1 MSQPKRSPRQPLY
14 REEADRLKV
23 EILAGSFGPPGEAFL
38 STREL
43 ASRQGVSLVTAQH
56 VLVELREKRLVE
68 LRGRKYY
75 LTYGRIDKNSPLG
88 QRASGNSHILGL
100 HVTNIESPFFSS
112 LAKSAEKSARA
123 AGYQLLVASSS
134 YHLDREREI
143 LNLFRD
149 VGAMG
154 ILSSPGVAPETPE
167 LYNCYPLPH
176 VFLGRKP
183 ENALGEAVLVNNAAA
198 ARRVASHFLRENY
211 SQFAY
216 IGLTELDNA
225 QDPRF
230 AGFRE
235 GLARQGKSLPADHVL
250 LVDPEEAQTANDAI
264 AAFLQALPKPVA
276 IFCFHDLI
284 ATMVLQACQKL
295 KLPCPKAVA
304 VAGFDNLPVSAMTTP
319 PLTTVGYRISDMAET
334 AVRLIIRQIE
344 TGKDQDANFYLEPSL
359 VVRESSSKLAV
370 VQFQSYHT
378 RDILYKAQE

>member
-1 MSQPKRSPRQPLY
+1 MAEFTFFGQNIAQARPAANPDNFHVSGAAYSENGRFCRIFAQFLFQNFEY
-14 REEADRLKV
+14 RFHKAIVGRAGKVNDNFAREVAQADL
-23 EILAGSFGPPGEAFL
+23 
-38 STREL
+38 
-43 ASRQGVSLVTAQH
+43 
-56 VLVELREKRLVE
+56 
-68 LRGRKYY
+68 
-75 LTYGRIDKNSPLG
+75 
-88 QRASGNSHILGL
+88 SGNFHSGL
-100 HVTNIESPFFSS
+100 AVQTGNVSVAAIIAAVYVNRRAGARFF
-112 LAKSAEKSARA
+112 
-123 AGYQLLVASSS
+123 
-134 YHLDREREI
+134 
-143 LNLFRD
+143 N
-149 VGAMG
+149 
-154 ILSSPGVAPETPE
+154 
-167 LYNCYPLPH
+167 
-176 VFLGRKP
+176 
-183 ENALGEAVLVNNAAA
+183 NNAAA

>member
-1 MSQPKRSPRQPLY
+1 MTLPKRGGHQPLY
-14 REEADRLKV
+14 RKEASRLEA
-23 EILAGSFGPPGEAFL
+23 EILSGTFGPPGDPFL

-43 ASRQGVSLVTAQH
+43 ARRQGVSLVTAQH
-56 VLVELREKRLVE
+56 VMEALREKRFVE
-68 LRGRKYY
+68 LKGRKYY
-75 LTYGRIDKNSPLG
+75 LTYGRISRDSALG
-88 QRASGNSHILGL
+88 KQTPSDSRILGM

-112 LAKSAEKSARA
+112 LVKSAEKYAWK
-123 AGYQLLVASSS
+123 AGYRLLVASSS
-134 YHLDREREI
+134 YHLEREREI

-149 VGAMG
+149 VGAVG
-154 ILSSPGVAPETPE
+154 VLTSPGVSPKVPE
-167 LYNCYPLPH
+167 LYNRYPLPH

-183 ENALGEAVLVNNAAA
+183 EGVLGEAVLVNNAAA
-198 ARRVASHFLRENY
+198 ARRVAGHFLRENY
-211 SQFAY
+211 SRFAY
-216 IGLTELDNA
+216 IGLTELDKN

-235 GLARQGKSLPADHVL
+235 GLARQGKVLPPEHVL

-264 AAFLQALPKPVA
+264 AAFLQTLPKPVA

-304 VAGFDNLPVSAMTTP
+304 VAGFDNLPISAMTTP

-344 TGKDQDANFYLEPSL
+344 TGKDQDTNYYLEPSL
-359 VVRESSSKLAV
+359 VIRESSSKLAV

-378 RDILYKAQE
+378 RDLLYKAQE